1 MSDLIELL
9 SQFNRKER
17 FFLIGQALG
26 NKDFSLSKS
35 FRKDLSDKIGI
46 EIPHGAFAAMD
57 YHLDWIAA
65 SLRAYQEGDPID
77 RPFPNSDQVV
87 KGTQQDTDLLIAFK
101 AGEIYHLVLLEA
113 KGYSPW
119 DNKQM
124 REKAQRL
131 KKLFGQD
138 GRKHQPDVKPHFC
151 LMSSRT
157 SERLESDCW
166 PAWMKDHWLTLNLDY
181 PRLEVTLCDFKGKS
195 LAKGDHFCI
204 KKVQRP
210 LERGSPVGPRQRLTR
225 KSFLDEFT
233 SDEARNAA
241 AQLLDVAQESGSTF
255 GWGPS
260 GVSIRGRCSLWPQ
273 PISVAWLYPPSK
285 TGMGWMKTREFSFG
299 VAILDYD
306 PSPEEELRAV
316 LQKWVDGFRD
326 DAFTIDASSKRV
338 TARSVPYDAAAQ
350 HIDLLVDRLS
360 KVLSELNR
368 L

>member
-1 MSDLIELL
+1 MSDLVELL

-17 FFLIGQALG
+17 FFLVGQALG
-26 NKDFSLSKS
+26 NKGFSLAED
-35 FRKDLSDKIGI
+35 FRKKLGDEIKS
-46 EIPHGAFAAMD
+46 EIPADAFVGMD

-65 SLRAYQEGDPID
+65 SLWAYRNPELVDK
-77 RPFPNSDQVV
+77 PFANSDQVAT
-87 KGTQQDTDLLIAFK
+87 GTQQDIDLLIAFE
-101 AGEIYHLVLLEA
+101 AEGHYYLVLLEA

-138 GRKHQPDVKPHFC
+138 GRKHQPEVKPHFY

-157 SERLESDCW
+157 SERLESDSW

-204 KKVQRP
+204 KKVQKP
-210 LERGSPVGPRQRLTR
+210 LERGSRVGPRQRLTR

-233 SDEARNAA
+233 SDQARNAA

-255 GWGPS
+255 EWGPS

-285 TGMGWMKTREFSFG
+285 TGTGWMKTRDFSFG

-306 PSPEEELRAV
+306 PAPEEELRAV
-316 LQKWVDGFRD
+316 LQKWVDSFRD
-326 DAFTIDASSKRV
+326 DAFTIDAS
-338 TARSVPYDAAAQ
+338 
-350 HIDLLVDRLS
+350 
-360 KVLSELNR
+360 
-368 L
+368 